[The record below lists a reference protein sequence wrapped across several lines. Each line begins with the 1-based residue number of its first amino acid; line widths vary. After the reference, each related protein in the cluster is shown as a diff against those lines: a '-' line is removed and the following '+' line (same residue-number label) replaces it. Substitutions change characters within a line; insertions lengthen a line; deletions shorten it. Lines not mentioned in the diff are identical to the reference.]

1 MNIGDRIRIL
11 RDTLGLTQGQFAERL
26 NLKQNTIANYEI
38 GRREPQ
44 GSTTA
49 LICNEFNVNEKW
61 LTSGEGVMFKQALS
75 FSLDEFA
82 RQHQMTELEK
92 DVIKAYLMIDPAI
105 RGHVLDAAKGIFLK
119 DRDREQKDAE
129 AEKDIESKVEAYR
142 QELLAEKK
150 KKEESSLSQTT
161 KEA

>member
-1 MNIGDRIRIL
+1 MPL
-11 RDTLGLTQGQFAERL
+11 RGQ
-26 NLKQNTIANYEI
+26 
-38 GRREPQ
+38 
-44 GSTTA
+44 
-49 LICNEFNVNEKW
+49 
-61 LTSGEGVMFKQALS
+61 
-75 FSLDEFA
+75 
-82 RQHQMTELEK
+82 
-92 DVIKAYLMIDPAI
+92 
-105 RGHVLDAAKGIFLK
+105 VLDAAKGIFLK